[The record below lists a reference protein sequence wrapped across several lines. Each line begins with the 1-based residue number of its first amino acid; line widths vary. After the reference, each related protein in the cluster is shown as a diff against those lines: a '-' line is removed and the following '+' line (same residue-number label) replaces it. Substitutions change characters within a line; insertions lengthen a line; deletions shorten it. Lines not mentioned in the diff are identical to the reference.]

1 MSHTTLIIKALTYVK
16 NGNSYLFIDSLFKHV
31 RIFDDYQ
38 SNTCS
43 PSSSLS
49 ASDDKRAEII

>member
-1 MSHTTLIIKALTYVK
+1 MSHTTLIIKALTYVQ
-16 NGNSYLFIDSLFKHV
+16 NGNSYVFIDSLLKNV

-38 SNTCS
+38 SNMCS